1 MSIRV
6 MIVDDEPLSRDE
18 LRYLIQKHED
28 FEVCGE
34 AGSAVEAIKLY
45 LQARPDVVFL
55 DILMQD
61 MDGLLVAKQWQQQKS
76 PPLVV
81 FTTAF
86 DRHAI
91 DAFAVNAVDYLLKPF
106 DERRFLDTLDRL
118 RAKLHGDQLSLSGA
132 KGYRNEEEP
141 KYKVSKLIVEED
153 GKAVLLDPEDVVYA
167 YREERKVY
175 IKTKDRV
182 FSTSYSL
189 QDLSEKLERFPF
201 FRTHRSYLVN
211 LNMIAEITPWFN
223 GAYNLQM
230 KDVKKSV
237 VPVSRNYVRDLMK
250 KLEL

>member
-1 MSIRV
+1 MKIRV

-28 FEVCGE
+28 FEICGE
-34 AGSAVEAIKLY
+34 AGSAIDAMKLY
-45 LQARPDVVFL
+45 LQAKPDVVFL

-61 MDGLLVAKQWQQQKS
+61 MDGLMVAKQWQQQKS

-91 DAFAVNAVDYLLKPF
+91 EAFAVNAVDYLLKPF
-106 DERRFLDTLDRL
+106 DERRFLDSLERL
-118 RAKLHGDQLSLSGA
+118 RAKWNGDQLPLSVA
-132 KGYRNEEEP
+132 TGYKKEEEQ
-141 KYKVSKLIVEED
+141 KYKVNKLIVEED

-167 YREERKVY
+167 YREERKVF
-175 IKTKDRV
+175 IKTKDRI

-189 QDLSEKLERFPF
+189 QDLGDKLERFPF

-230 KDVKKSV
+230 KDLKKSV